1 MSEEEPIKVNI
12 NDLKIEELTIEEQEA
27 FNYFENYNGEVTFE
41 TNIDGD
47 KFFEALGIKKEENF
61 GKLQYKISTLLNL
74 INKQQKEL
82 ENSVSKDKIR
92 EKMQEYYEKA
102 SPYDCDTA
110 DYKQSQEI
118 GGWNALRKL
127 LEEII

>member
-1 MSEEEPIKVNI
+1 MELSEEEKRK
-12 NDLKIEELTIEEQEA
+12 LEA
-27 FNYFENYNGEVTFE
+27 FIYWVE
-41 TNIDGD
+41 TNTEIGV
-47 KFFEALGIKKEENF
+47 
-61 GKLQYKISTLLNL
+61 STIPDYICKNVLNL
-74 INKQQKEL
+74 IEKQQKEL

-102 SPYDCDTA
+102 NPYDCDTA

-127 LEEII
+127 LEE